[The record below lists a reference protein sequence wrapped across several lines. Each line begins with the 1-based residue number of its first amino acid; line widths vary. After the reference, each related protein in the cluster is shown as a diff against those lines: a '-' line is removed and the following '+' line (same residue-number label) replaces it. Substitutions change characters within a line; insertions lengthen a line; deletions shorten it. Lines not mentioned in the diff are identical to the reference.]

1 MQDFKT
7 LHFKLFNFFYLIL
20 QATSAEI
27 IPLDSKGSSIK
38 SHAVVAFELVS
49 LITVVTLVVVV
60 VLEPPKEVKSVVTLV
75 SQLQL

>member
-38 SHAVVAFELVS
+38 SHAVVAGGGAIEMELS
-49 LITVVTLVVVV
+49 RFLREYLRDIPGKT
-60 VLEPPKEVKSVVTLV
+60 
-75 SQLQL
+75 